1 MKQIITKLT
10 MLALAL
16 VGGAQMMWAEETQ
29 WVNVWEE
36 DIAKVCTDWV
46 ATTTTTNGTVTLTD
60 NGSYKNMTASSGGKS
75 HTFNQNLGIKVGNT
89 AYLMCRYQASRTA
102 QNAGI
107 YYNKDAEYTIAFLNV
122 KEGQR
127 VIIGTTS
134 NTVLT
139 VDNASTDAIEAYTH
153 TYLTNKTITYYKN
166 TYTVTSDGIVEVTI
180 PAWAYVGYAAVQ
192 KQYVS
197 GTCEDPKHSI
207 SGTAGNS
214 RKFTLSCPT
223 EGATIYYSETEKTVE
238 DDGWIEYKSE
248 VTTNAET
255 VYAYAK
261 TNDATSNVI
270 SFATGAGTEIKLNA
284 PVITKTTYSDGNYS
298 VSFSSTQTD
307 LSVVPSAVNYSYSIA
322 GGESKTGSSATVPA
336 GLAITVTTTADGY
349 ANSDATTW
357 VSAARPTGLKEIF
370 DEDYTNLTS
379 ATGDGAY
386 GVVLSSEVAFSCS
399 DRKFYNIT
407 GYNNGGTTVDVDV
420 TKNVGISTSTG
431 FYLRCKGN
439 NSGILQNNK
448 NAYLGITNLIPGQ
461 TIVINSS
468 APLSA
473 DYGVTFEDGMSAG
486 NDYYFTATGTT
497 ASILVTKG
505 TYNYIKTITVMGE
518 AEVITLPTGY
528 NYSTFCSTS
537 ALDFTDN
544 GAVEAYIATADGT
557 TVTLKPVTKVPANTG
572 LILKKIGDATTAT
585 VPVAESVDAIGKN
598 DLVAVTTPVTA
609 DELVAAGNA
618 YILVS
623 DTQFSKVVYGATG
636 EIPAGKAYLV
646 YNALKGASAMRLYVG
661 EATAAASVE
670 AQAQQAE
677 QAVYTLQGIRVSR
690 PTAKGLYIVDGK
702 VCLFK

>member
-1 MKQIITKLT
+1 MKRIITKLT

-16 VGGAQMMWAEETQ
+16 VGGAQMMWAETTQ

-46 ATTTTTNGTVTLTD
+46 SSTTTEINGTVTLTD
-60 NGSYKNMTASSGGKS
+60 NGSYKNMTASSGDQS
-75 HTFNQNLGIKVGNT
+75 HTFNQNLGIKVGRP
-89 AYLMCRYQASRTA
+89 AQLMCRHKPSKNA

-107 YYNKDAEYTIAFLNV
+107 YYNWNATSTIAFLNV
-122 KEGQR
+122 KKGQR

-139 VDNASTDAIEAYTH
+139 VDNASTDATTAEEYTH

-197 GTCEDPKHSI
+197 GTCEKPEHSI
-207 SGTAGNS
+207 SGTADNS

-223 EGATIYYSETEKTVE
+223 EGATIYYSETEKAVE

-261 TNDATSNVI
+261 TNDATSDVI
-270 SFATGAGTEIKLNA
+270 SFPTGAGTTISLSV
-284 PVITKTTYSDGNYS
+284 PS
-298 VSFSSTQTD
+298 VSVQLEDGVPTYTFTSNNSAVLGAPIATLTAKLEGVDVALTDGKIQPSERGSLTVTASAEGYADADITISVAPKFVKVWESTDFSSLTEETVATVLGVNWAKSNDTGRWASWSSTYEPYTYYTVGGNSNITVQEN
-307 LSVVPSAVNYSYSIA
+307 LKMRSVVLLNLGYGIGRNVS
-322 GGESKTGSSATVPA
+322 GGE
-336 GLAITVTTTADGY
+336 TVTMQNMKEGY
-349 ANSDATTW
+349 ISSFA
-357 VSAARPTGLKEIF
+357 L
-370 DEDYTNLTS
+370 Y
-379 ATGDGAY
+379 Y
-386 GVVLSSEVAFSCS
+386 GHGNKDIASNTRFE
-399 DRKFYNIT
+399 YH
-407 GYNNGGTTVDVDV
+407 
-420 TKNVGISTSTG
+420 IS
-431 FYLRCKGN
+431 
-439 NSGILQNNK
+439 
-448 NAYLGITNLIPGQ
+448 
-461 TIVINSS
+461 
-468 APLSA
+468 
-473 DYGVTFEDGMSAG
+473 
-486 NDYYFTATGTT
+486 TGTT
-497 ASILVTKG
+497 TTTSVNPGNVLVQASM
-505 TYNYIKTITVMGE
+505 YAP
-518 AEVITLPTGY
+518 AEVITLPTDY
-528 NYSTFCSTS
+528 TYSTFCSTS

-544 GAVEAYIATADGT
+544 KAVEAYIATADGT

-585 VPVAESVDAIGKN
+585 VPVAESADAIEGN
-598 DLVAVTTPVTA
+598 DLVAVTAPVTA
-609 DELVAAGNA
+609 GELVAAGNA

-623 DTQFSKVVYGATG
+623 DTQFSKVVSGATG

>member
-1 MKQIITKLT
+1 

-46 ATTTTTNGTVTLTD
+46 SSTTTTNGDVTLTD

-75 HTFNQNLGIKVGNT
+75 HTFNQNLGIKVSRP
-89 AYLMCRYQASRTA
+89 AQLMCRYQASTTA

-107 YYNKDAEYTIAFLNV
+107 YYNWNATSTIAFLNV

-134 NTVLT
+134 NTVLA
-139 VDNASTDAIEAYTH
+139 VENASTDAKAAEAYTH
-153 TYLTNKTITYYKN
+153 TYLTDKTITYYKN

-180 PAWAYVGYAAVQ
+180 PAGFYVGYAAVQ

-197 GTCEDPKHSI
+197 GTCENPEHSI

-223 EGATIYYSETEKTVE
+223 EGATIYYSETEKAVE

-261 TNDATSNVI
+261 TNDATSDVI
-270 SFATGAGTEIKLNA
+270 SFATGAGTTISLSVPYVSVQLEDGVPTYTFTSNNSALLGAPTATLTAKLEGEDVALTDGKIQPSKRGSLTVTASAEGYADAEITISVA
-284 PVITKTTYSDGNYS
+284 PKFVKVWESAD
-298 VSFSSTQTD
+298 FSSLTEETVATVLGENWAKSDNTGRWASWSSTYEPYTYYTVGGNSNITVQEN
-307 LSVVPSAVNYSYSIA
+307 LKMRSVVLLNLGYGIGRDRSESVTMQNMKEGYISSFALYNGYGKTDIA
-322 GGESKTGSSATVPA
+322 
-336 GLAITVTTTADGY
+336 
-349 ANSDATTW
+349 ANT
-357 VSAARPTGLKEIF
+357 RFE
-370 DEDYTNLTS
+370 YH
-379 ATGDGAY
+379 
-386 GVVLSSEVAFSCS
+386 
-399 DRKFYNIT
+399 
-407 GYNNGGTTVDVDV
+407 
-420 TKNVGISTSTG
+420 IS
-431 FYLRCKGN
+431 
-439 NSGILQNNK
+439 
-448 NAYLGITNLIPGQ
+448 
-461 TIVINSS
+461 
-468 APLSA
+468 
-473 DYGVTFEDGMSAG
+473 
-486 NDYYFTATGTT
+486 TGTT
-497 ASILVTKG
+497 TTTSVSPGNVLVQASM
-505 TYNYIKTITVMGE
+505 YAP

-528 NYSTFCSTS
+528 TYSTFCSTS

-544 GAVEAYIATADGT
+544 EAVEAYIATADGT
-557 TVTLKPVTKVPANTG
+557 TVTLTPVNKVPANTG

-585 VPVAESVDAIGKN
+585 VPVAESVDAIGEN
-598 DLVAVTTPVTA
+598 DLVAVTKPVTA
-609 DELVAAGNA
+609 EELVTAGNA

-636 EIPAGKAYLV
+636 EIPAGKAYLRYDAPV
-646 YNALKGASAMRLYVG
+646 GGASATRLYVG